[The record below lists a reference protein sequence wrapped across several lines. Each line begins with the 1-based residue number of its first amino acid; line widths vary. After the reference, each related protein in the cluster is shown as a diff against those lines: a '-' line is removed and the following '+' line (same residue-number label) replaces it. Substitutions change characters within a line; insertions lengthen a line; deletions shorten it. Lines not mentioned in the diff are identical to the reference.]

1 MIGLSSFPG
10 EYSSVEPPD
19 PFPNSVVKRSSAND
33 SVGTPHANVGHRQ
46 VLFKNSAISCSK
58 VKCAGVA
65 QLVEQL
71 TCNQ

>member
-33 SVGTPHANVGHRQ
+33 SVGAPHANVGHRQ
-46 VLFKNSAISCSK
+46 VLFIFPPYY
-58 VKCAGVA
+58 
-65 QLVEQL
+65 E
-71 TCNQ
+71 